1 MRVCVCLLH
10 TRRSRKQQNP
20 SILSVPITQILVSKY
35 HSPSTGTRLCQEM
48 ADAKRWLMPRVEQ
61 ERDKMSLEHLVGPE
75 QKVKMGATL
84 EELLNRGLIR
94 QQFEPLSK

>member
-1 MRVCVCLLH
+1 
-10 TRRSRKQQNP
+10 
-20 SILSVPITQILVSKY
+20 
-35 HSPSTGTRLCQEM
+35 M